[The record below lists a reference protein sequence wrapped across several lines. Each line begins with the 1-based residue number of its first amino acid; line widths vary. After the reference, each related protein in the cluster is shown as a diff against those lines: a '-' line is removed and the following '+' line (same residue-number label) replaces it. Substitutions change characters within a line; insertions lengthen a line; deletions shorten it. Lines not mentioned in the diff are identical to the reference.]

1 MGQKFVPREVFV
13 ASSYMAPVGRYNGR
27 EREALS
33 FLEMA
38 EKAGEVFAGSRL
50 RRADI
55 DAVVVGCQN
64 PVAFSGVDNTAAKIA
79 GVLGI
84 SGAKS
89 VLIDTASSSG
99 ASALEYAYLQIA
111 SGRCDHVLALGIQKM
126 SDVPTAQATRI
137 VAGVIDRDE
146 AEFGLTMPAC
156 GALVARSLIERLKLS
171 NEEWTAFS
179 ALLTQ
184 RSHRFAARNP
194 DAHLNFEIPV
204 EEYYRQIVNG
214 KNYRYWWP
222 LRYHDFCPMSDG
234 VAAVLLSATPHEVIV
249 SGVGSAT
256 DIPTIADRPYF
267 HSFPATVR
275 AAAEAYAMAGI
286 KEITKF
292 AGKIHVNMHDP
303 FNGFGPIN
311 MVDLGFIPRRKI
323 VEGLLNDELT
333 GIKGSFPTNI
343 TGGLKGRGHPLGATG
358 MIQIVENHR
367 LITSGAFQMGLAHSI
382 GGPINNNVVTLLE
395 RTSHYRNRPRPE
407 ITNWG
412 LPHLGRL
419 KPKRVNVAELLAGQG
434 EVEGRFVAATTR
446 FDFKTGAPE
455 MIIIIVSCAAGG
467 GRFSFLFGVGG
478 EHYKAVVGLMPGD
491 QVSLERSGEQI
502 LVNRIPVRKFYQRT
516 LNGVVELAG
525 TGWKKL
531 TGAGAGSAAATG
543 AGEAAVTETV
553 AGAEVA
559 AATGEEAVSGT
570 EVVAETGAE
579 TTAVTKPGTVTGVA
593 AD

>member
-1 MGQKFVPREVFV
+1 
-13 ASSYMAPVGRYNGR
+13 MAPVGRYNGR

-38 EKAGEVFAGSRL
+38 EKAGELFSGSRL
-50 RRADI
+50 RRSDI

-64 PVAFSGVDNTAAKIA
+64 PVAFSGVDNTAAKVA

-126 SDVPTAQATRI
+126 SDVGTSQATRI

-146 AEFGLTMPAC
+146 SEFGLTMPAC
-156 GALVARSLIERLKLS
+156 GALVARSLIDKLKLS
-171 NEEWTAFS
+171 TEEWTAFS

-184 RSHRFAARNP
+184 RAHRFAAKNP
-194 DAHLNFEIPV
+194 DAHLNFEIPL
-204 EEYYRQIVNG
+204 EEYYRQIENG

-234 VAAVLLSATPHEVIV
+234 VAAVLLTAVPHDVVV

-275 AAAEAYAMAGI
+275 AAAEAYAMAGVKDI
-286 KEITKF
+286 REF

-311 MVDLGFIPRRKI
+311 MVDLGFVNRRRI
-323 VEGLLNDELT
+323 VEGLLDDELT
-333 GIKGSFPTNI
+333 GERGAFPTNV

-367 LITSGAFQMGLAHSI
+367 LITQGGFQMGLAHSI

-395 RTSHYRNRPRPE
+395 RTSHYRQRPHPPQRP
-407 ITNWG
+407 WG
-412 LPHLGRL
+412 LPPLGHM
-419 KPKRVNVAELLAGQG
+419 KPKQVNVAELLAGEG

-446 FDFKTGAPE
+446 FDYKSGAPE
-455 MIIIIVSCAAGG
+455 AIVIIVSCLVSGV
-467 GRFSFLFGVGG
+467 RYPFLFGIGG
-478 EHYKAVVGLMPGD
+478 EHYREVTQLRTGD
-491 QVSLERSGEQI
+491 PVSLERSGEEI
-502 LVNRIPVRKFYQRT
+502 LLNRIPVKKFYRRT
-516 LNGVVELAG
+516 VDGVLELAG
-525 TGWKKL
+525 SGWKKL
-531 TGAGAGSAAATG
+531 TGNG
-543 AGEAAVTETV
+543 
-553 AGAEVA
+553 
-559 AATGEEAVSGT
+559 
-570 EVVAETGAE
+570 
-579 TTAVTKPGTVTGVA
+579 
-593 AD
+593 

>member
-1 MGQKFVPREVFV
+1 VEQKYLPREVYV
-13 ASSYMAPVGRYNGR
+13 AASFMAPVGRYNGK
-27 EREALS
+27 EREQLS
-33 FLEMA
+33 FLDMA
-38 EKAGEVFAGSRL
+38 ERAGEVFSKSRL
-50 RRADI
+50 RRSDI
-55 DAVVVGCQN
+55 DAVVVGSQN

-111 SGRCDHVLALGIQKM
+111 SGRCDHVLAIGIQKM
-126 SDVPTAQATRI
+126 SDVSTSQATRI

-146 AEFGLTMPAC
+146 AEFGLSMPAC
-156 GALVARSLIERLKLS
+156 GALVARSLIERLKLTG
-171 NEEWTAFS
+171 EEWTAFS

-184 RSHRFAARNP
+184 RAHRYAAKNP
-194 DAHLNFEIPV
+194 DAHLNFEIPL
-204 EEYYRQIVNG
+204 EEYYRQIASG

-234 VAAVLLSATPHEVIV
+234 VAAVLLSAIPHEVV
-249 SGVGSAT
+249 VAGVGSAT

-286 KEITKF
+286 RDIKEF
-292 AGKIHVNMHDP
+292 AGRIHVNMHDP

-311 MVDLGFIPRRKI
+311 MVDLGFVHSKRIM
-323 VEGLLNDELT
+323 EALLDDDLT
-333 GIKGSFPTNI
+333 GEHGSFPTNI

-367 LITSGAFQMGLAHSI
+367 LITEGGFQMGVAHSI

-395 RTSHYRNRPRPE
+395 RTSHYRSRPRPHV
-407 ITNWG
+407 TPWG
-412 LPHLGRL
+412 LPALGRM
-419 KPKRVNVAELLAGQG
+419 KPKKVNVAELLPAGG

-446 FDFKTGAPE
+446 YDYRTGNPE
-455 MIIIIVSCAAGG
+455 GIIIIVSCLVSGV
-467 GRFSFLFGVGG
+467 RYPFLFGIAG
-478 EHYKAVVGLMPGD
+478 EHYRQVIQLKPGD
-491 QVSLERSGEQI
+491 RVSLERGGEEI
-502 LVNRIPVRKFYQRT
+502 MVNRIPVKKFYKRT
-516 LNGVVELAG
+516 MDGMLDLAG

-531 TGAGAGSAAATG
+531 TGNG
-543 AGEAAVTETV
+543 
-553 AGAEVA
+553 
-559 AATGEEAVSGT
+559 
-570 EVVAETGAE
+570 
-579 TTAVTKPGTVTGVA
+579 
-593 AD
+593 

>member
-1 MGQKFVPREVFV
+1 
-13 ASSYMAPVGRYNGR
+13 MAPVGRYNGR

-33 FLEMA
+33 FLELA
-38 EKAGEVFAGSRL
+38 EKAGEVFAASRL
-50 RRADI
+50 RRADV

-111 SGRCDHVLALGIQKM
+111 SGRCDHVLAIGIQKM
-126 SDVPTAQATRI
+126 SDVPTARATGI

-146 AEFGLTMPAC
+146 AEFGLSMPAC
-156 GALVARSLIERLKLS
+156 GALVAGALIERLKLS
-171 NEEWTAFS
+171 EEEWTAFS

-184 RSHRFAARNP
+184 RAHRFAARNP
-194 DAHLNFEIPV
+194 DAHLNFEIPL

-214 KNYRYWWP
+214 RNYRYWSP

-267 HSFPATVR
+267 HSFPASVR

-286 KEITKF
+286 KDIADF
-292 AGKIHVNMHDP
+292 AHGIHVNMHDP

-311 MVDLGFIPRRKI
+311 MVDLGFVPRRRM
-323 VEGLLNDELT
+323 VEALLNDELT
-333 GIKGSFPTNI
+333 GESGAFATNI

-358 MIQIVENHR
+358 MIQVVENHR
-367 LITSGAFQMGLAHSI
+367 LISEGRFEMGLSHSI
-382 GGPINNNVVTLLE
+382 GGPINNNVVLLLE
-395 RTSHYRNRPRPE
+395 QTAHYRRRAHPE
-407 ITNWG
+407 IGTWG
-412 LPHLGRL
+412 LPPLGRM
-419 KPKRVNVAELLAGQG
+419 KPKNVNVNELLTGNG

-446 FDFKTGAPE
+446 FNFKSGEAE
-455 MIIIIVSCAAGG
+455 GIIMIVSCPVAGG
-467 GRFSFLFGVGG
+467 RYSFLFGIGG
-478 EHYKAVVGLMPGD
+478 EHHEELSKLRPGD
-491 QVSLERSGEQI
+491 PVRLERNAEGI
-502 LVNRIPVRKFYQRT
+502 LVNRMQVRRFYRKT
-516 LNGVVELAG
+516 LDGVLDLAG
-525 TGWKKL
+525 SGWKKL
-531 TGAGAGSAAATG
+531 TGQG
-543 AGEAAVTETV
+543 
-553 AGAEVA
+553 
-559 AATGEEAVSGT
+559 
-570 EVVAETGAE
+570 
-579 TTAVTKPGTVTGVA
+579 
-593 AD
+593 

>member
-1 MGQKFVPREVFV
+1 VQQGFLPREVYV
-13 ASSYMAPVGRYNGR
+13 ASSFMAPVGRYNGR

-38 EKAGEVFAGSRL
+38 EKAGELFSSSRL
-50 RRADI
+50 RRSDI

-64 PVAFSGVDNTAAKIA
+64 PVAFSGVDNTAAKVA

-111 SGRCDHVLALGIQKM
+111 SGRCDHVLAIGIQKM
-126 SDVPTAQATRI
+126 SDVGTAQATRI

-171 NEEWTAFS
+171 TEEWTGFS

-184 RSHRFAARNP
+184 RAHRFAARNP
-194 DAHLNFEIPV
+194 NAHLNFEIPLD
-204 EEYYRQIVNG
+204 EYYRQIANG

-234 VAAVLLSATPHEVIV
+234 VAAVLLTAVPHEVIV

-286 KEITKF
+286 KDIREYPR
-292 AGKIHVNMHDP
+292 KIHVNMHDP

-311 MVDLGFIPRRKI
+311 MVDLGFVHRRSI
-323 VEGLLNDELT
+323 VDGLLDDELT
-333 GIKGSFPTNI
+333 GEHGAFPTNI

-367 LITSGAFQMGLAHSI
+367 LITEGGFQMGLAHSI

-395 RTSHYRNRPRPE
+395 RTSHYRQRPHPAQRP
-407 ITNWG
+407 WG
-412 LPHLGRL
+412 LPPLGRM
-419 KPKRVNVAELLAGQG
+419 KPKHINVAELLAGAG
-434 EVEGRFVAATTR
+434 EVDGRFVAATTR
-446 FDFKTGAPE
+446 FDYKSGTPE
-455 MIIIIVSCAAGG
+455 AVLIIVSCVVSGV
-467 GRFSFLFGVGG
+467 RYPFLFGIGG
-478 EHYKAVVGLMPGD
+478 EHYKEVTQLRSGD
-491 QVSLERSGEQI
+491 PVSLERSGEEI
-502 LVNRIPVRKFYQRT
+502 LVNRIPVRKFYRKT
-516 LNGVVELAG
+516 VDGVLELAG

-531 TGAGAGSAAATG
+531 TGNG
-543 AGEAAVTETV
+543 
-553 AGAEVA
+553 
-559 AATGEEAVSGT
+559 
-570 EVVAETGAE
+570 
-579 TTAVTKPGTVTGVA
+579 
-593 AD
+593 

>member
-1 MGQKFVPREVFV
+1 MGQGFVPREVFV
-13 ASSYMAPVGRYNGR
+13 ASSFMAPVGRYNGR

-38 EKAGEVFAGSRL
+38 EKAGEVFSGSRL

-64 PVAFSGVDNTAAKIA
+64 PVAFSGVDNTAAKVA

-156 GALVARSLIERLKLS
+156 GALVARALMERLKLS
-171 NEEWTAFS
+171 SEEWTAFS

-184 RSHRFAARNP
+184 RSHRFAAQNP
-194 DAHLNFEIPV
+194 EAHLNFELPI
-204 EEYYRQIVNG
+204 EEYYRQIVTG

-234 VAAVLLSATPHEVIV
+234 VAALLLSATPHEVIV

-275 AAAEAYAMAGI
+275 AAAEAYAMAGV
-286 KEITKF
+286 KDITRF

-303 FNGFGPIN
+303 FNGFGPVN
-311 MVDLGFIPRRKI
+311 MVDLGFIPRRRM

-333 GIKGSFPTNI
+333 GLRGSFPTNI

-367 LITSGAFQMGLAHSI
+367 LIISGAFQMGLAHSI

-395 RTSHYRNRPRPE
+395 RTSHYRSRPRPE
-407 ITNWG
+407 ITHWG
-412 LPHLGRL
+412 LPPLGRM
-419 KPKRVNVAELLAGQG
+419 KPKKVNLAELLAGQS
-434 EVEGRFVAATTR
+434 ELEGRFVAATTR
-446 FDFKTGAPE
+446 FNFKTGAPE
-455 MIIIIVSCAAGG
+455 GIILIVSCAAAG
-467 GRFSFLFGVGG
+467 GRYSFLFGGGG
-478 EHYKAVVGLMPGD
+478 EHYREVARLAPGD
-491 QVSLERSGEQI
+491 RVSLEQGGEAI
-502 LVNRIPVRKFYQRT
+502 LVNRIPVRRFYQRT
-516 LNGVVELAG
+516 LDGVLELAG
-525 TGWKKL
+525 SGWKKL
-531 TGAGAGSAAATG
+531 TGTG
-543 AGEAAVTETV
+543 AGNGNGAGTTEAGG
-553 AGAEVA
+553 AGPGA
-559 AATGEEAVSGT
+559 APA
-570 EVVAETGAE
+570 
-579 TTAVTKPGTVTGVA
+579 P
-593 AD
+593 

>member
-1 MGQKFVPREVFV
+1 MEHKFSPREVYV

-27 EREALS
+27 ERESLS

-38 EKAGEVFAGSRL
+38 EKAGELFAGSSL

-55 DAVVVGCQN
+55 HAVLVGCQN
-64 PVAFSGVDNTAAKIA
+64 PVAFSGVDNTAAKVA

-111 SGRCDHVLALGIQKM
+111 SGRCDHVLAIGIQKM

-156 GALVARSLIERLKLS
+156 GALVARSLIEKLKLS
-171 NEEWTAFS
+171 VQEWTAFS

-184 RSHRFAARNP
+184 RAHRFAAQNP
-194 DAHLNFEIPV
+194 DAHLNFEIPL
-204 EEYYRQIVNG
+204 EEYYRQIQNG

-286 KEITKF
+286 KDITGF

-311 MVDLGFIPRRKI
+311 MVDLGFINRRRM
-323 VEGLLNDELT
+323 VECLLNDELT
-333 GIKGSFPTNI
+333 GERGSFPTNI

-358 MIQIVENHR
+358 MIQIVENHQ
-367 LITSGAFQMGLAHSI
+367 LIMKGRFQMGLAHSI

-395 RTSHYRNRPRPE
+395 RASHYRGRPRPPLSP
-407 ITNWG
+407 WG
-412 LPHLGRL
+412 LPPLGRL
-419 KPKRVNVAELLAGQG
+419 KPKKVNVAELLAGMG
-434 EVEGRFVAATTR
+434 EVQGRFVAATTR
-446 FDFKTGAPE
+446 FDFRNGAPE
-455 MIIIIVSCAAGG
+455 EIVIIVSCLAAGD
-467 GRFSFLFGVGG
+467 RYSFLFGIAG
-478 EHYKAVVGLMPGD
+478 EHYRDVVMLRSGD
-491 QVSLERSGEQI
+491 RVSLERAGDQI
-502 LVNRIPVRKFYQRT
+502 LVNRIPVRKFYSRT
-516 LNGVVELAG
+516 VGGVLELAG
-525 TGWKKL
+525 SGWKKL
-531 TGAGAGSAAATG
+531 TRNG
-543 AGEAAVTETV
+543 
-553 AGAEVA
+553 
-559 AATGEEAVSGT
+559 
-570 EVVAETGAE
+570 
-579 TTAVTKPGTVTGVA
+579 
-593 AD
+593 

>member
-1 MGQKFVPREVFV
+1 MGRTFVPREVFV

-55 DAVVVGCQN
+55 NAVVVGCQN

-156 GALVARSLIERLKLS
+156 GALVARALIERLKLS
-171 NEEWTAFS
+171 TEEWTAFS

-194 DAHLNFEIPV
+194 EAHLNFEISV
-204 EEYYRQIVNG
+204 EEYYRQIANG

-234 VAAVLLSATPHEVIV
+234 VAAVLLSATPHEVMV
-249 SGVGSAT
+249 AGVGSAT

-286 KEITKF
+286 KEITGF

-311 MVDLGFIPRRKI
+311 MVDLGFIPRRKM

-367 LITSGAFQMGLAHSI
+367 LIMSGAFQMGVAQSI

-395 RTSHYRNRPRPE
+395 RTSHYRNRPHPE
-407 ITNWG
+407 VAHWG
-412 LPHLGRL
+412 LPHLGRM
-419 KPKRVNVAELLAGQG
+419 KPKQVNVTELLAGQS
-434 EVEGRFVAATTR
+434 EVEGRFVSATTR
-446 FDFKTGAPE
+446 FNFKTGAPE
-455 MIIIIVSCAAGG
+455 GIIIIVSCAAAGG
-467 GRFSFLFGVGG
+467 KFSFLFGIGG
-478 EHYKAVVGLMPGD
+478 EHYQEVLRLSPGD
-491 QVSLERSGEQI
+491 QVSLERGEEGI

-516 LNGVVELAG
+516 LNGMVELAG
-525 TGWKKL
+525 SGWKKL
-531 TGAGAGSAAATG
+531 TGSGAGAGATSLAGVGYG
-543 AGEAAVTETV
+543 AEAAV
-553 AGAEVA
+553 GAEPERLEPA
-559 AATGEEAVSGT
+559 FDSPLPSPPPSGEGT
-570 EVVAETGAE
+570 
-579 TTAVTKPGTVTGVA
+579 
-593 AD
+593 